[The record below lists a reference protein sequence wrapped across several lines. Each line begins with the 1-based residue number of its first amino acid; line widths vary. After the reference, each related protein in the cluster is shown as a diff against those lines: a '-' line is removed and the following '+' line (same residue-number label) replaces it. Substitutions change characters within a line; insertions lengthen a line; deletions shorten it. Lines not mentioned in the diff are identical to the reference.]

1 MNFGKRGSEKQFKEL
16 TSKSVKRLAG
26 LRVWAL
32 RIIFYVA
39 ILVIAVVIFAG
50 FGAAKGM
57 IETAP
62 EVDEQSISPLGYAT
76 TVYDCNGIEIEKLS
90 TSGSN
95 REEAELSEVPE
106 YLKWA
111 FIDVEDE
118 RFYEH
123 NGIDVKG
130 IMRAIYKDIL
140 AGNFKEGA
148 STLTQQLLKNNVFE
162 SGGWETSTGSLIK
175 RKFQE
180 QYLALELE
188 KKVDKDTILI
198 NYLNTI
204 NLGGGNYGV
213 KSAAHYYFGKD
224 VSELTL
230 SESAVIAGITKNP
243 SGYNPVRFPEANAER
258 REIVL
263 KKMLDYGHITQE
275 EYDAAMADDV
285 YSRIQAIAT
294 EYDGSAYS
302 YFIDALI
309 DQVSADLKERLGYT
323 DTQVYNAIYSGGL
336 IIYSTEDSDMQAIVE
351 SEMQNEENFYGEGI
365 SWSIDWRWSVK
376 SADGTITNYDQNSL
390 KQWRKDNGYANY
402 TTFDSQEEAAA
413 AVAEFKAA
421 IFQATDT
428 DLGETEIQYIIQP
441 QCAFTVMDQSNG
453 EVKAIVGGRGTKTG
467 SMTLNRATD
476 SARQPG
482 SCFKPLAAYAPA
494 IDSAGYTLGTVIED
508 SPFNYGMSSAD
519 ADTNKVSNWWGDTYR
534 GLNTVQTGIQDSMNI
549 LAVKTMQNVG
559 AQVSYQYLLDF
570 GFTTLVPGD
579 ANLSTALGGVEYG
592 VTPLELCAAYATIAN
607 HGVYNKPVFY
617 TQVVD
622 KNGKILLENNDENR
636 QSRTVLKE
644 TTADLLTIGL
654 EKVVTSGTGTAAAF
668 GGMDVAGKTGTS
680 QNTRDLL
687 FTGYTPY
694 LTACI
699 WTGYDDNLN
708 IGGNINHTALWSNIM
723 AQIHDVKGYGAAAFS
738 LSGDIVPCSICTKS
752 GKLAVGGL
760 CDCDPEGSKVETYYY
775 ANGTQPTETCDVHT
789 KLKICTASGKV
800 ATANC
805 PAESVTEVVYRIVP
819 SLSGNISAS
828 ADGSLTANGSA
839 TTGDTSQYFETVE
852 RPYAVTEELLKDTC
866 TVHTSTPKKST
877 DTKTTTTTTTEKAN
891 SGGNNNAQNP

>member
-1 MNFGKRGSEKQFKEL
+1 MNFSKKGSETQFKEL

-32 RIIFYVA
+32 RIIFYIA
-39 ILVIAVVIFAG
+39 ILIVAVVIFG
-50 FGAAKGM
+50 GLGAAKGM

-62 EVDEQSISPLGYAT
+62 EVDAQSISPLGYAT
-76 TVYDCNGIEIEKLS
+76 TVYDCNGIEVEKLS

-130 IMRAIYKDIL
+130 IMRAAYRAIL
-140 AGNFKEGA
+140 AGNLKEGA

-162 SGGWETSTGSLIK
+162 SGGWETNKGSLIK

-263 KKMLDYGHITQE
+263 NKMLEFGHISQE
-275 EYDAAMADDV
+275 EYDEAMADDV

-309 DQVSADLKERLGYT
+309 DQVSEDLKERLGYT
-323 DTQVYNAIYSGGL
+323 DSQVYNAIYSGGL
-336 IIYSTEDSDMQAIVE
+336 TIYSTEDSQMQTIVE
-351 SEMQNEENFYGEGI
+351 SEMQNEENFYGEGV

-376 SADGTITNYDQNSL
+376 SADGTITNYDQNSI
-390 KQWRKDNGYANY
+390 KQWLKDNGYANY
-402 TTFDSQEEAAA
+402 TTFDTQEEGAATVEA
-413 AVAEFKAA
+413 FKQAVFKEG
-421 IFQATDT
+421 DT
-428 DLGETEIQYIIQP
+428 DLGEREIQYIIQP
-441 QCAFTVMDQSNG
+441 QCAFTVMDQSTG

-494 IDSAGYTLGTVIED
+494 IDSAGYTLATVVED
-508 SPFNYGMSSAD
+508 SPFNYNMAAD
-519 ADTNKVSNWWGDTYR
+519 AETSKVSNWWGDTYR
-534 GLNTVQTGIQDSMNI
+534 GLNTIQTGIQDSMNI
-549 LAVKTMQNVG
+549 LAVKTMQDVG
-559 AQVSYQYLLDF
+559 ASLSYQYLLDF
-570 GFTTLVPGD
+570 GFTTLTPGD
-579 ANLSTALGGVEYG
+579 ASLSTALGGVTYG

-607 HGVYNKPVFY
+607 HGVYNKPIFY

-622 KNGKILLENNDENR
+622 KNGKILLENNESNR

-644 TTADLLTIGL
+644 TSADLLTIAL
-654 EKVVTSGTGTAAAF
+654 EKVVTNGTGTAAQF
-668 GGMDVAGKTGTS
+668 GGMGVAGKTGTS

-723 AQIHDVKGYGAAAFS
+723 AQIHEVKGYGAAA
-738 LSGDIVPCSICTKS
+738 LQISGDIVPCSICTKS
-752 GKLAVGGL
+752 GKLAVSGL
-760 CDCDPEGSKVETYYY
+760 CDADPEGSKVATYYF
-775 ANGTQPTETCDVHT
+775 ANGTQPTETCDCHT

-800 ATANC
+800 AGPNC
-805 PAESVTEVVYRIVP
+805 PASSVQEVVYRIVP

-828 ADGSLTANGSA
+828 ADGSLTTGGAATNEDANK
-839 TTGDTSQYFETVE
+839 YFETVE
-852 RPYAVTEELLKDTC
+852 RPYAVTEELLKDVC
-866 TVHTSTPKKST
+866 TVHTAAPTPSKPSS
-877 DTKTTTTTTTEKAN
+877 DTTTTKETTTTAKAN
-891 SGGNNNAQNP
+891 NP

>member
-1 MNFGKRGSEKQFKEL
+1 MNFSKKGSETQFKEL

-32 RIIFYVA
+32 RIIFYIA
-39 ILVIAVVIFAG
+39 ILIVAVVIFAG
-50 FGAAKGM
+50 LGAAKGM

-76 TVYDCNGIEIEKLS
+76 TVYDCNGIEVEKLS

-95 REEAELSEVPE
+95 REEAELAEVPE

-130 IMRAIYKDIL
+130 IMRAVYKDIL

-162 SGGWETSTGSLIK
+162 SGGWETSKGSLIK

-243 SGYNPVRFPEANAER
+243 SGYNPVRFPDANAER

-263 KKMLDYGHITQE
+263 NKMLEYGHITQE
-275 EYDAAMADDV
+275 EYDEAMADDV

-309 DQVSADLKERLGYT
+309 DQVSEDLKERLGYT
-323 DTQVYNAIYSGGL
+323 DSQVYNAIYSGGL
-336 IIYSTEDSDMQAIVE
+336 TIYSTEDSQMQYIVE

-376 SADGTITNYDQNSL
+376 SADGTITNYDQNSI
-390 KQWRKDNGYANY
+390 KQWLKDNGYANY
-402 TTFDSQEEAAA
+402 TTFDTQEEGAATVEA
-413 AVAEFKAA
+413 FKQAVFKEG
-421 IFQATDT
+421 DT
-428 DLGETEIQYIIQP
+428 DLGEREIQYIIQP
-441 QCAFTVMDQSNG
+441 QCAFTVMDQSTG

-494 IDSAGYTLGTVIED
+494 IDSAGYTLATVVED
-508 SPFNYGMSSAD
+508 SPFNYNMAAD
-519 ADTNKVSNWWGDTYR
+519 AETSKVSNWWGDTYR
-534 GLNTVQTGIQDSMNI
+534 GLNTIQTGIQDSMNI
-549 LAVKTMQNVG
+549 LAVKTMQDVG
-559 AQVSYQYLLDF
+559 ASLSYQYLLDF
-570 GFTTLVPGD
+570 GFTTLTPGD
-579 ANLSTALGGVEYG
+579 ASLSTALGGVTYG

-607 HGVYNKPVFY
+607 HGVYNKPIFY

-622 KNGKILLENNDENR
+622 KNGKILLENNETNR

-644 TTADLLTIGL
+644 TSADLLTIAL
-654 EKVVTSGTGTAAAF
+654 EKVVTNGTGTAAQF
-668 GGMDVAGKTGTS
+668 GGMGVAGKTGTS

-723 AQIHDVKGYGAAAFS
+723 AQIHEAKGYGAAA
-738 LSGDIVPCSICTKS
+738 LQISGDIVPCSVCTKS

-760 CDCDPEGSKVETYYY
+760 CDADPEGSKVATYYF
-775 ANGTQPTETCDVHT
+775 ANGTQPTETCDCHT
-789 KLKICTASGKV
+789 KLKICTLSGKV
-800 ATANC
+800 AGPNC
-805 PAESVTEVVYRIVP
+805 PASSVQEVVYRIVP

-828 ADGSLTANGSA
+828 ANGSLTAGGTASSEDSNR
-839 TTGDTSQYFETVE
+839 YFETVE
-852 RPYAVTEELLKDTC
+852 RPYAVTEELLKDVC
-866 TVHTSTPKKST
+866 TVHTAAPTPSKPST
-877 DTKTTTTTTTEKAN
+877 DTTTTKETTTTTAKPE
-891 SGGNNNAQNP
+891 NP